1 MLKLL
6 VIGEEGK
13 RNYVLIKDFNTTIYG
28 HALDHGRK
36 FFCHFYLQAFSGKEL
51 LNSHM
56 KDYFKINGK
65 QRIIM
70 LEKGTFVKFK
80 NYKRKIKSPVIIYAV
95 KYLSQEFDKE
105 KSHVVKQK
113 GFYPYEY
120 TTDFEKFK
128 EKLPSKDRFYN
139 SLTSKKL
146 MTKILNML
154 LMF

>member
-1 MLKLL
+1 MSFTINNKLSFIGSFQFLSSPLGSL
-6 VIGEEGK
+6 VK
-13 RNYVLIKDFNTTIYG
+13 NLNKDGF
-28 HALDHGRK
+28 
-36 FFCHFYLQAFSGKEL
+36 
-51 LNSHM
+51 
-56 KDYFKINGK
+56 
-65 QRIIM
+65 
-70 LEKGTFVKFK
+70 
-80 NYKRKIKSPVIIYAV
+80 
-95 KYLSQEFDKE
+95 KYLSQEFDKN

-128 EKLPSKDRFYN
+128 EKLPSKDRFYS

>member
-1 MLKLL
+1 
-6 VIGEEGK
+6 
-13 RNYVLIKDFNTTIYG
+13 
-28 HALDHGRK
+28 
-36 FFCHFYLQAFSGKEL
+36 
-51 LNSHM
+51 M

-70 LEKGTFVKFK
+70 PEKGTFVKFK